1 MNMSEFLA
9 ALPSVVSVLVSTLIA
24 FFAFRGGIGKSTSD
38 AQQGAISALNTEL
51 TVLRGR
57 VTDQEKENA
66 RMQYVL
72 DAINAA
78 LEEMGMVV
86 TIRGKMVIIKD
97 SKGASTTIRINGD
110 TKSERQGDNS

>member
-1 MNMSEFLA
+1 MSMSEFLT
-9 ALPSVVSVLVSTLIA
+9 ALPSVLTLLMAALITFLA
-24 FFAFRGGIGKSTSD
+24 FKGGMGKSTND

-51 TVLRGR
+51 GVLRGR
-57 VTDQEKENA
+57 VSDQEKENA

-97 SKGASTTIRINGD
+97 SKGVSTITHINGSKNND
-110 TKSERQGDNS
+110 TQEE

>member
-1 MNMSEFLA
+1 MDMSQFLQ
-9 ALPSVVSVLVSTLIA
+9 ALPSLISVIVSALVA
-24 FFAFRGGIGKSTSD
+24 FLAFRGGMGKNTNE
-38 AQQGAISALNTEL
+38 AQQGAITALNTEL
-51 TVLRGR
+51 GVLRGR

-66 RMQYVL
+66 RMQFTL

-97 SKGASTTIRINGD
+97 SKGASTTIHFNGNGN
-110 TKSERQGDNS
+110 KKEEELS